1 MNVDSIPIFI
11 LTDWL
16 RKSHEDPLPL
26 TLEPTLQ
33 KCRELELE
41 LQNMKNEIR
50 EEKKFWNRQKIQFVS
65 ETRRINSLRKLIY
78 EDRK

>member
-1 MNVDSIPIFI
+1 MVLLS
-11 LTDWL
+11 DWL
-16 RKSHEDPLPL
+16 RKSHEGPL

-65 ETRRINSLRKLIY
+65 ETKRINSLRKLIY